1 MTQRLLK
8 TLLRN
13 GVRRGLLGGSRPWTA
28 VAVAV
33 GGLRLFQRL
42 TRPGDPVV
50 YREELRPGETVTISH
65 LSN

>member
-1 MTQRLLK
+1 LTQRLLK
-8 TLLRN
+8 TLFRN
-13 GVRRGLLGGSRPWTA
+13 GLRRGILGGSRPWTA

-42 TRPGDPVV
+42 TRPGDAVV

-65 LSN
+65 LRN